1 VLPPVRVGGRRLIDG
16 GLRSS
21 TNLDLARGVDA
32 DVVIALAPMAFESD
46 PAPSQLHMVGRRRFN
61 ARLAKESE
69 SVRATGASVL
79 VLRPSAD
86 ELRLHSSNVMSRDNG
101 QAIIAAAYDATMA
114 RRAEIAALVRVDG
127 VRDRSA

>member
-1 VLPPVRVGGRRLIDG
+1 
-16 GLRSS
+16 
-21 TNLDLARGVDA
+21 
-32 DVVIALAPMAFESD
+32 
-46 PAPSQLHMVGRRRFN
+46 MVGRRRFN

-69 SVRATGASVL
+69 SVRAAGASVL

-114 RRAEIAALVRVDG
+114 RRAEIAALVQVDG
-127 VRDRSA
+127 ARDRSA